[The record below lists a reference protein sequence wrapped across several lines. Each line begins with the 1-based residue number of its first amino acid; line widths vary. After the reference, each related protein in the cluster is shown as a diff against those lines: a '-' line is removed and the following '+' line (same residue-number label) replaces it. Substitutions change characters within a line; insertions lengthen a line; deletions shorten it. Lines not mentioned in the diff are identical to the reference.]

1 MLFLLLTHVTIAL
14 GSLVYTTYAYFHA
27 SKNKLR
33 IAYSMVGATLAS
45 GTWLVISTHSN
56 MLHSCETGLIYLGIV
71 SGGLLSVR
79 HRLLK
84 EDLKQ
89 D

>member
-1 MLFLLLTHVTIAL
+1 MILLLLGHVTIAL
-14 GSLVYTTYAYFHA
+14 TSLVYTTYAYFNA

-33 IAYSMVGATLAS
+33 VAYGMVGATLVS

-71 SGGLLSVR
+71 SAGLLSVR
-79 HRLLK
+79 HKLPK
-84 EDLKQ
+84 EDIKNI
-89 D
+89 